1 MKRFNF
7 LLLFLSLFSLQTFS
21 QSNLTSKKNF
31 TRADSLRGTLSPL
44 RSCYDVNFYHLD
56 LKVDID
62 KQFISGSNLI
72 RFTATR
78 DFNKLQVDLF
88 DNFEIQ
94 QITFKGRELTFT
106 TEYDAVFIEFPEVI
120 KKGAVEELAVFY
132 SGNPIIAPNAPWD
145 GGFIFTE
152 DSSGAPWVAVACQGL
167 GASSWWPNKD
177 HQSDEVDSMLISI
190 TVPRGLQ
197 NVSNG
202 RLISKEVQSDGSTRF
217 NWFVSYPINNY
228 NVTLNIGDFA
238 HFSDSYQGEQ
248 GKLSLDYY
256 VLREN
261 LEKAKQHF
269 KDVKP
274 MLKCFEYWFG
284 PYPFYRDGYKLIESP
299 YLGME
304 HQSAVAYGNKYKKGY
319 QGSDWSKTGLG
330 LSWDYL
336 IIHESGHEWFG
347 NNITSKDFADLWI
360 HEAFTTYSEGL
371 FVECLKGKKA
381 GASYIKGERTAI
393 KNDGPIIGPYGV
405 NEEGSGDMYFKGA
418 NLLHSI
424 RTIIDNDDKWR
435 SILRGLNQTFG
446 LKTVTGSEIVSYIN
460 EKSEMNF
467 TKVFEQ
473 YLNHTG
479 IPVLE
484 IKRISAHTI
493 SYRWKADVSNFD
505 MPVRIKLPGNDEWK
519 FIYPASTARSLKFK
533 GPISSV
539 QVDTDNFYIDIV
551 K

>member
-7 LLLFLSLFSLQTFS
+7 LLLLLLLFSLHTFS
-21 QSNLTSKKNF
+21 QSNSSSKTF

-44 RSCYDVNFYHLD
+44 RACFDVNYYHLD
-56 LKVDID
+56 VKVDVD
-62 KQFISGSNLI
+62 KQYISGSNLI

-94 QITFKGRELTFT
+94 QITFKGRKLNFT
-106 TEYDAVFIEFPEVI
+106 TEYDAIFVDFPELI
-120 KKGAVEELAVFY
+120 RKGAIEELTVFY
-132 SGNPIIAPNAPWD
+132 SGNPLIAPNAPWD

-152 DSSGAPWVAVACQGL
+152 DSGGAPWVAVACQGL

-197 NVSNG
+197 NISNG
-202 RLISKEVQSDGSTRF
+202 RLISKEVQADGSTRF

-238 HFSDSYQGEQ
+238 HFSDTYEGEE

-269 KDVKP
+269 KDVRT

-304 HQSAVAYGNKYKKGY
+304 HQSAVAYGNKYQKGY

-347 NNITSKDFADLWI
+347 NNITAKDFADLWI

-381 GASYIKGERTAI
+381 GAAYIKGERSAI
-393 KNDGPIIGPYGV
+393 KNDGPIIGSYNV
-405 NEEGSGDMYFKGA
+405 NNEGSGDMYFKGA

-424 RTIIDNDDKWR
+424 RTIINDDDKWR
-435 SILRGLNQTFG
+435 NILKGLNHTFG
-446 LKTVTGSEIVSYIN
+446 LKTVTSAEIISYIN
-460 EKSEMNF
+460 EKSGRNL

-473 YLNHTG
+473 YLNHAT
-479 IPVLE
+479 IPTLE
-484 IKRISAHTI
+484 IRRASASTI

-505 MPVRIKLPGNDEWK
+505 MPVKIKLPGKDEWQ
-519 FIYPASTARSLKFK
+519 FIYPASNKARNLNFK
-533 GPISSV
+533 GAVSSI
-539 QVDTDNFYIDIV
+539 QVDTDNFYIDVI